1 MEKLIRP
8 SAVII
13 GQPHAAVFGRL
24 EYCDKFTNI
33 QFQGLN
39 SEQKT
44 NVINALKINDCSGAK
59 PFIQGDSNDWLMVEF
74 TSSNEV
80 DVAHACNV
88 LARAAGLT
96 EDKVPGL
103 NHPNFACVFSE

>member
-8 SAVII
+8 SAVVV

-24 EYCDKFTNI
+24 EYCDKLTNI
-33 QFQGLN
+33 QFQGLTE
-39 SEQKT
+39 EQK
-44 NVINALKINDCSGAK
+44 NEIFVALKIHDCSGAK
-59 PFIQGDSNDWLMVEF
+59 PFIQGNSNDWLMVEF

-80 DVAHACNV
+80 DVAHACTV
-88 LARAAGLT
+88 LAKAVGLT

-103 NHPNFACVFSE
+103 NHPDFACVFG